1 MLVLT
6 LKKYKN
12 STEGMGTGKN
22 SGSGSKKVQLRSVYC
37 IIKSTGLRRQE
48 YGVLKVNSD
57 VAVKVEEVSVRILS
71 HKGY

>member
-22 SGSGSKKVQLRSVYC
+22 SGSSSKKVQLRSVYC

-48 YGVLKVNSD
+48 YGVLKVTEKMKQYIMD
-57 VAVKVEEVSVRILS
+57 GTVRLC
-71 HKGY
+71 